1 SSSWWTRLPGWPGRV
16 AARILL
22 SEYIMVQQ
30 SDCLFLPWCCA
41 GGDDMAKSMSPELL
55 TLVAERFKA
64 LADPARLRLLN
75 ALRPGELTVGDLVE
89 STELSQANVSKHL
102 AQLHTLGFVRRRK
115 EGLFVY
121 YSLMDKDIFRLCD
134 VMCGRI
140 EAELKDREKLLRPAG

>member
-1 SSSWWTRLPGWPGRV
+1 MP
-16 AARILL
+16 
-22 SEYIMVQQ
+22 
-30 SDCLFLPWCCA
+30 
-41 GGDDMAKSMSPELL
+41 KSMSPELL

-75 ALRPGELTVGDLVE
+75 ALRPGERTVGELVDE
-89 STELSQANVSKHL
+89 TELSQANVSKHL

-121 YSLMDKDIFRLCD
+121 YSLADKDIFRLCD

-140 EAELKDREKLLRPAG
+140 EAELRDREKILRPAS

>member
-1 SSSWWTRLPGWPGRV
+1 
-16 AARILL
+16 
-22 SEYIMVQQ
+22 
-30 SDCLFLPWCCA
+30 
-41 GGDDMAKSMSPELL
+41 MAKNMSSELL

-75 ALRPGELTVGDLVE
+75 ALRPGEKTVGELVDA
-89 STELSQANVSKHL
+89 TELSQANVSKHL

-121 YSLMDKDIFRLCD
+121 YSLADKDIFRLCD

-140 EAELKDREKLLRPAG
+140 EAELRDRERVLRPSA